1 MSSCSSKIWTPI
13 SFISVFPGPNIGL
26 TGKWMAYC
34 SNAAIGTEFFTL
46 RSLVL
51 KKKKKT
57 AQYSQHLHTASDWI
71 SPRLP
76 MGMWIK
82 PMVTYHVVFPLTYP
96 FHFKR
101 YPIAPNTWSPSPADS
116 EEAEAI
122 KAPEKPGWARL
133 LPPEGAVGS
142 RSPAP

>member
-1 MSSCSSKIWTPI
+1 MCQNTSIHYKSIKIRLFKSP
-13 SFISVFPGPNIGL
+13 VNIR
-26 TGKWMAYC
+26 K
-34 SNAAIGTEFFTL
+34 SNEDSHF
-46 RSLVL
+46 
-51 KKKKKT
+51 
-57 AQYSQHLHTASDWI
+57 
-71 SPRLP
+71 
-76 MGMWIK
+76 K

-96 FHFKR
+96 FHIKR

-116 EEAEAI
+116 EEAEVI